1 MSGGVKVE
9 LIFVR
14 HGQGEHTLDMPSSLH
29 LKNPSLT
36 TKGINQAELLSEKFT
51 LTDKDIVFISPIRRT
66 IETALI
72 WTKNIDCR
80 KIVSPFVSPRIF
92 PTRTNGKTLP
102 CDEIINLEIIK
113 RDYPELELDMNATS
127 YLWCRGINTMSD
139 SEYNKF
145 AREFIESLR
154 LLKRNKIY
162 VVSHDGTITA
172 YRQFIS
178 GYSLSRKDFLD
189 ETGWFEIRC

>member
-1 MSGGVKVE
+1 ME
-9 LIFVR
+9 LIFIR
-14 HGQGEHTLDMPSSLH
+14 HGQGEHTLDIPNSLY
-29 LKNPSLT
+29 LKSPSLT
-36 TKGINQAELLSEKFT
+36 IQGINQAKLLSEKFT
-51 LTDKDIVFISPIRRT
+51 LTDEDIIFISPIRRT
-66 IETALI
+66 IETALV

-92 PTRTNGKTLP
+92 PTRKNGTTLP
-102 CDEIINLEIIK
+102 CDEIINLETIK
-113 RDYPELELDMNATS
+113 RDYPELELDTNAS
-127 YLWCRGINTMSD
+127 SNLWRSGINTMSD
-139 SEYNKF
+139 SEYNKI
-145 AREFIESLR
+145 AREFIASLK

-178 GYSLSRKDFLD
+178 GYRLSRNDFLD

>member
-1 MSGGVKVE
+1 M
-9 LIFVR
+9 IFIR
-14 HGQGEHTLDMPSSLH
+14 HGQGEHTLDMPNSLH

-36 TKGINQAELLSEKFT
+36 IKGINQAELLSEKFT
-51 LTDKDIVFISPIRRT
+51 LTDKDIIFISPIRRT

-72 WTKNIDCR
+72 WTRNIDCR

-92 PTRTNGKTLP
+92 PIRKNGKTLP
-102 CDEIINLEIIK
+102 CDEIINLEIIQ
-113 RDYPELELDMNATS
+113 RNYPELELDTNAS
-127 YLWCRGINTMSD
+127 SNLWRSGINTMSD
-139 SEYNKF
+139 SEYNKI
-145 AREFIESLR
+145 AREFIASLK

-172 YRQFIS
+172 YRQLIS

-189 ETGWFEIRC
+189 ETGSFEIRC

>member
-189 ETGWFEIRC
+189 ETGSFEIRC